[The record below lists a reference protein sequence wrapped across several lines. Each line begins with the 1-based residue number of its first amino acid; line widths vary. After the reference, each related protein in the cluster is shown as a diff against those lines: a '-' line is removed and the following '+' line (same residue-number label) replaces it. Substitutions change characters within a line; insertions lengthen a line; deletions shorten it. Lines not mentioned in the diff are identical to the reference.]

1 MVWAMAWPEA
11 VVVAATVYV
20 VVHMA
25 FLYNLVAQARRN
37 YEVPV

>member
-11 VVVAATVYV
+11 IVAAAYV